1 MSGPMMTAGGPTGP
15 MMTAGPPGGPT
26 GPMMTAGGPGVQ
38 VTGPMMTAGGPVQ
51 MSGPMMTVGG
61 AGQVRPGVM
70 MQPGGP
76 MPPGSIAMQQQ
87 MRPQMV
93 AGQMQQRPIGA
104 MTMGPGGMRPYQ
116 ARPVG
121 MMMPG
126 QMQQVIGP
134 GGQPTMQMVGAQGGM
149 VTMGGQQIMRPRM
162 PGPTWGHTQ
171 VSLEAVFSYIKTEL
185 KWQETLVCNSD
196 SLFLHCTLQLL

>member
-1 MSGPMMTAGGPTGP
+1 MEQEKREQQAQHQQGPPQ
-15 MMTAGPPGGPT
+15 GPPGSQPSAIPPGGGVAVT
-26 GPMMTAGGPGVQ
+26 GPMMTAGGPGQ
-38 VTGPMMTAGGPVQ
+38 MT
-51 MSGPMMTVGG
+51 GPMMTVG
-61 AGQVRPGVM
+61 ASQVRPGTI

-93 AGQMQQRPIGA
+93 GGQMQPRPMGA
-104 MTMGPGGMRPYQ
+104 MTVGPGGMRPYQ

-121 MMMPG
+121 MMIPG

-171 VSLEAVFSYIKTEL
+171 VSL
-185 KWQETLVCNSD
+185 
-196 SLFLHCTLQLL
+196 